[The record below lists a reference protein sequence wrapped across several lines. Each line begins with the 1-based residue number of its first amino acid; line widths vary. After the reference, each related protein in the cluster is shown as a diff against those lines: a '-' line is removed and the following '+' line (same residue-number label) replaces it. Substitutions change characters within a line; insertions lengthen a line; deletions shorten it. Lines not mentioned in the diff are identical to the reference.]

1 MPGPLLLFA
10 FIHFIITRPAPAPNR
25 MNMHANLEY
34 FNLFDDC
41 VHAWIRDIH
50 VGTACMCARRYV
62 RACVL
67 SYSHEDLVP
76 EVALG
81 GGGGGGLSS
90 TRGVQAEPGV
100 VGEGRH
106 GGVGGRE
113 TVGGRRRPSAML
125 LLLLRRRCRRHRY
138 RGRPPRRG
146 GRRPRAVGSRVLH
159 VAPPGGGRRRRLGRR
174 GAGDGGLR
182 ALLRHALHAR
192 QLVRCSAA

>member
-1 MPGPLLLFA
+1 MDGSE
-10 FIHFIITRPAPAPNR
+10 TCRG
-25 MNMHANLEY
+25 MH
-34 FNLFDDC
+34 
-41 VHAWIRDIH
+41 V
-50 VGTACMCARRYV
+50 MCARRYV
-62 RACVL
+62 RAACVL

-81 GGGGGGLSS
+81 GGGGSGGGLSS
-90 TRGVQAEPGV
+90 TRGVQAEPGPGV
-100 VGEGRH
+100 VGEGRY

-113 TVGGRRRPSAML
+113 TVGGRRRPAAVL
-125 LLLLRRRCRRHRY
+125 LLLLRRCRRHRY

-192 QLVRCSAA
+192 QLVQRSLATRTY

>member
-1 MPGPLLLFA
+1 MDGSE
-10 FIHFIITRPAPAPNR
+10 TCRG
-25 MNMHANLEY
+25 MH
-34 FNLFDDC
+34 
-41 VHAWIRDIH
+41 V
-50 VGTACMCARRYV
+50 MCARRYV
-62 RACVL
+62 RAACVL

-81 GGGGGGLSS
+81 GGGSGGGGLSS
-90 TRGVQAEPGV
+90 TRGVQAEPGPGV

-106 GGVGGRE
+106 RGVGGRE
-113 TVGGRRRPSAML
+113 TVGGRRRPAAVL

-192 QLVRCSAA
+192 QLVQRSLATRTY